1 MTGYWFSEPP
11 ADWEPPTELFTFL
24 EKGEPPAVIN
34 LGAMALDGKDM
45 LEAATITIN
54 ALQNQGLRAIIQGW
68 DAVMK
73 NYKLPEQII
82 HVGSIPHTYLLP
94 RASCFVH
101 HGGFGSTA
109 AAFQAGIPA
118 VVIPH
123 IIDQFIWGSKVYE
136 LGLGPRPIPRA
147 KLTEDNLAAAFKEV
161 VNNKEMQAKSA
172 KLGELIRAETGLE
185 NAVRLIKDILC

>member
-1 MTGYWFSEPP
+1 
-11 ADWEPPTELFTFL
+11 
-24 EKGEPPAVIN
+24 
-34 LGAMALDGKDM
+34 
-45 LEAATITIN
+45 
-54 ALQNQGLRAIIQGW
+54 
-68 DAVMK
+68 MK

-123 IIDQFIWGSKVYE
+123 IIDQFIWGIKVHE
-136 LGLGPRPIPRA
+136 LGVGPRPIPRA
-147 KLTEDNLAAAFKEV
+147 KLTGDNLAAAFKAA
-161 VNNKEMQAKSA
+161 VNNKEMQAKA
-172 KLGELIRAETGLE
+172 TKLGELIRAESGLE
-185 NAVRLIKDILC
+185 IAVHLIKDII